1 MTPVSMVTYYY
12 ENADYSTIDVEEI
25 AEESDGIA
33 TLITVMMTQV
43 ARLEPGKGD
52 LNQLKADLRVA
63 SEFLLENKT
72 DEALQALDDF
82 VEGYPYK
89 FTYRI
94 K

>member
-1 MTPVSMVTYYY
+1 
-12 ENADYSTIDVEEI
+12 
-25 AEESDGIA
+25 
-33 TLITVMMTQV
+33 
-43 ARLEPGKGD
+43 
-52 LNQLKADLRVA
+52 
-63 SEFLLENKT
+63 LLENKT